1 MLTTH
6 LFYAVLVLLA
16 ALNRETGLLLV
27 AFHTLLALR
36 TRRYQL
42 WSVFYALVYAGITSA
57 VHAVQGH
64 AETCCTLEWTLSE
77 NLRYLDRLILIPL
90 TFGAFWLYAARGWR
104 RADEVTQTAA
114 LVIPPY
120 FVACWLMAM
129 LFEVRLIAELYPL
142 MLALS
147 FSHLKKE

>member
-1 MLTTH
+1 MI
-6 LFYAVLVLLA
+6 FY
-16 ALNRETGLLLV
+16 GLLS
-27 AFHTLLALR
+27 LR
-36 TRRYQL
+36 TGQGRA
-42 WSVFYALVYAGITSA
+42 WAVVYALAYAAVFVA
-57 VHAVQGH
+57 VHAVQGG
-64 AETCCTLEWTLSE
+64 AETCCPLAWTLSE

-90 TFGAFWLYAARGWR
+90 TFGIFWLYAARGWR

-129 LFEVRLIAELYPL
+129 LFEVRLIAEMYPL

-147 FSHLKKE
+147 FSYLKKE